1 MGGITGEISGDLTS
15 LQDKTS
21 PIITRTLL
29 RYLKDYGPRLR
40 IVGAPAVRLPLTMF
54 HSVPRAGLPVV

>member
-1 MGGITGEISGDLTS
+1 MGGITGEISGDLTG

-21 PIITRTLL
+21 PIITRTLM

-40 IVGAPAVRLPLTMF
+40 VARAQAVRLPLSIFGDINT
-54 HSVPRAGLPVV
+54 